1 MRILVTGACGFIGSH
16 LVEQLVK
23 KNHKVRAFT
32 FYNSKNSNGWLE
44 NIDKN
49 VLKNIDT
56 VSGDIRDYEFLKKQT
71 KNIDV
76 IFHLAALVGIPY
88 SYQAVQSYI
97 DTNITGTYNILNAAK
112 TNNISKT
119 IITSTSEVYGTAKEV
134 PILESHPLNA
144 QSPYAASK
152 ISADQLAL
160 AFYKSYGL
168 RVGIVRPFN
177 TFGPRQSAR
186 AIIPTIITQL
196 LKKNKTIKLGNLKPT
211 RDFTYVEDTANAFI
225 STIKNNKIFGEVVNF
240 GNSFEISIK
249 DILEIFKKDFR
260 YNFNIKLDKK
270 RVRAKN
276 SEVFRLLA
284 SNKKAKKLLRWR
296 PKYDGLNGFKKGLEK
311 TIKWFSDNRNLSQY
325 NSKDYNI

>member
-249 DILEIFKKDFR
+249 DILEIFKKDFG